1 MSGAAPAIL
10 AEEGHFPPGT
20 DSFNYAD
27 WFGGLPKGMITTIT
41 FMVFLGVG
49 LIILFF
55 MLANR
60 NPKLVP
66 TRGQW
71 IAESLYGFVR
81 NGIVKDIIGPEG
93 LRFAPYFATLFSFI
107 LMMNVFAIIPM
118 FQISPNSHIAF
129 PAVLG
134 VLSWLLYNWVGIKKH
149 GFWKY
154 IKNSCIPSGTPIGMY
169 PIIVPIEFL
178 SNLILRPVTLAVRLF
193 ANMFAGHMILLVFT
207 LGGVALLNAESV
219 FLRPV
224 SVVSFA
230 MAIVMTF
237 FEFFVQ
243 LLQAYVFTLLT
254 AVYVQGSLADE
265 H

>member
-1 MSGAAPAIL
+1 MTGTPAVI
-10 AEEGHFPPGT
+10 ASEFPPGV
-20 DSFNYAD
+20 DSFNFAD
-27 WFGGLPKGMITTIT
+27 WIPGLPKGVLTTVT
-41 FMVFLGVG
+41 FLVFLGVG
-49 LIILFF
+49 LIILGF
-55 MLANR
+55 MLAYR

-107 LMMNVFAIIPM
+107 LLMNVFAVVP
-118 FQISPNSHIAF
+118 FAQISPNSHIAF
-129 PAVLG
+129 PAVLAI
-134 VLSWLLYNWVGIKKH
+134 LSWLLYLWVGIRKH

-193 ANMFAGHMILLVFT
+193 ANMFAGHMILLVFI
-207 LGGVALLNAESV
+207 LGGVTLLESESI
-219 FLRPV
+219 FLKAV
-224 SVVSFA
+224 SPISFI

>member
-1 MSGAAPAIL
+1 MVIAS
-10 AEEGHFPPGT
+10 EFPPGV
-20 DSFNYAD
+20 DSFNFAD
-27 WFGGLPKGMITTIT
+27 WIPGLPKGALTTVT
-41 FMVFLGVG
+41 FIVFLGVG
-49 LIILFF
+49 LIILGF
-55 MLANR
+55 MLAYR

-93 LRFAPYFATLFSFI
+93 LRFAPYFASLFSFI
-107 LMMNVFAIIPM
+107 LLMNVFAIIPM

-129 PAVLG
+129 PAVLAM
-134 VLSWLLYNWVGIKKH
+134 LSWFFYNWVGIRKH

-154 IKNSCIPSGTPIGMY
+154 IKNSCIPTGTPIGMY

-193 ANMFAGHMILLVFT
+193 ANMFAGHMILLVFI
-207 LGGVALLNAESV
+207 LGGVTLLNSESI
-219 FLRPV
+219 FLKAVSPV
-224 SVVSFA
+224 SFL

>member
-1 MSGAAPAIL
+1 M
-10 AEEGHFPPGT
+10 
-20 DSFNYAD
+20 DSFNFAD
-27 WFGGLPKGMITTIT
+27 WIPGLPTGLLTTIT
-41 FMVFLGVG
+41 FLVFLGVG
-49 LIILFF
+49 LIILGF
-55 MLANR
+55 MLAYR
-60 NPKLVP
+60 NPQLVP

-93 LRFAPYFATLFSFI
+93 LRFAPYFASLFAFI
-107 LMMNVFAIIPM
+107 LLMNVFAIVP
-118 FQISPNSHIAF
+118 FAQISPMSHIAF
-129 PAVLG
+129 PAVLAM
-134 VLSWLLYNWVGIKKH
+134 LSWLLYNYVGIRKH

-154 IKNSCIPSGTPIGMY
+154 IKNSCIPNGTPIGMY

-193 ANMFAGHMILLVFT
+193 ANMFAGHMILLVFI
-207 LGGVALLNAESV
+207 LGGVTLLNSESI
-219 FLRPV
+219 FLKAVSPV
-224 SVVSFA
+224 SFL